1 MAPALFVWFLYV
13 LCKVCVGTSGA
24 CLLRISYKKSI
35 MKYPNLRY
43 GNPREMAYYAQ
54 GRSLKE
60 LARELRRSER
70 SVRDWLT
77 GRERVPW
84 WVAELLRLRDM
95 EHDLRLRQMNIGR
108 LAPPLGVVGEPPS
121 NVSRLRPL
129 MGDNLATESRSTQ
142 PAADEQ
148 EVSPRFA

>member
-1 MAPALFVWFLYV
+1 
-13 LCKVCVGTSGA
+13 
-24 CLLRISYKKSI
+24 
-35 MKYPNLRY
+35 
-43 GNPREMAYYAQ
+43 MAYYAQ
-54 GRSLKE
+54 GRNLKD

-70 SVRDWLT
+70 SVRDWLS

-84 WVAELLRLRDM
+84 WVPELLRLRDM

-108 LAPPLGVVGEPPS
+108 LAPRLGVVGEPPS

-129 MGDNLATESRSTQ
+129 IGDNLVTDSKSTK

-148 EVSPRFA
+148 EMSPRVA

>member
-1 MAPALFVWFLYV
+1 VP
-13 LCKVCVGTSGA
+13 SS
-24 CLLRISYKKSI
+24 ISYKKSI

-84 WVAELLRLRDM
+84 WVPELLRLRDI

-108 LAPPLGVVGEPPS
+108 LTPPLGVVGEPAS
-121 NVSRLRPL
+121 KVSRLRPL
-129 MGDNLATESRSTQ
+129 AGDNLATEPRSTQ
-142 PAADEQ
+142 PVTDEQ
-148 EVSPRFA
+148 EMSPRVA

>member
-1 MAPALFVWFLYV
+1 M
-13 LCKVCVGTSGA
+13 SSS
-24 CLLRISYKKSI
+24 ISYKKST

-84 WVAELLRLRDM
+84 WVPELLRLRDM

-108 LAPPLGVVGEPPS
+108 LAPSLGVVGEPPS

-129 MGDNLATESRSTQ
+129 IGDNLATEPRSTQ

-148 EVSPRFA
+148 EMSPRVA

>member
-1 MAPALFVWFLYV
+1 
-13 LCKVCVGTSGA
+13 
-24 CLLRISYKKSI
+24 

-54 GRSLKE
+54 GRSLKD

-70 SVRDWLT
+70 SVRDWLS

-84 WVAELLRLRDM
+84 WVPELLRLRDM

-129 MGDNLATESRSTQ
+129 IGDNLATDPRSTQ

-148 EVSPRFA
+148 EMSPRFA

>member
-1 MAPALFVWFLYV
+1 
-13 LCKVCVGTSGA
+13 
-24 CLLRISYKKSI
+24 

-84 WVAELLRLRDM
+84 WVPELLRLRDM

-129 MGDNLATESRSTQ
+129 IGDNLATGPRSTQ
-142 PAADEQ
+142 PSADEQ

>member
-1 MAPALFVWFLYV
+1 
-13 LCKVCVGTSGA
+13 
-24 CLLRISYKKSI
+24 

-54 GRSLKE
+54 GRNLKD

-70 SVRDWLT
+70 SVRDWLS

-84 WVAELLRLRDM
+84 WVPELLRLRDM

-108 LAPPLGVVGEPPS
+108 LAPRLGVVGEPPS

-129 MGDNLATESRSTQ
+129 IGDNLVTDSKSTK

-148 EVSPRFA
+148 EMSPRVA